1 LTPSRPGYSL
11 RHGWVLLVNETNR
24 ACSDTG
30 DSVPYSDFTS
40 ISSEFYPDLA
50 RHYRRLIDRWVDAYA
65 LSELDDEDM
74 EE

>member
-1 LTPSRPGYSL
+1 LAKARL
-11 RHGWVLLVNETNR
+11 VLLVNETNR

-30 DSVPYSDFTS
+30 DLVPYSDFTS
-40 ISSEFYPDLA
+40 VSSEFYPDLA
-50 RHYRRLIDRWVDAYA
+50 RHYRRLIDRWADAYA